1 MVNKL
6 LFLGVLMFWQVAL
19 FSQTGDKPNVILI
32 IYDDLNDWV
41 NNFEGH
47 PQTSTPNLDTIAALG
62 TTFKNAFTSAPVCAP
77 SRTSWLTGKNPS
89 YTGVYNNE
97 EFNDLNFRAN
107 FPDDKLIITLPQYLK
122 DSAGYYTVGLNK
134 IFHSEQH
141 YPDYDTTTTDN
152 CSRQL
157 SWNEVVVT
165 GNQGGLMGAGDDAD
179 QDIDLF
185 EWAMVDDSFLVDMQ
199 DYTVVN
205 EAATILNNYTTDPGA
220 YCNKPLFM
228 CVGFHKPHLQLYI
241 PEQFFLPYYKE
252 NFYESPYVLPY
263 NHPDNQFPYNGVVM
277 PPQPPVA
284 YSDYDSLGFV
294 GQKLAAFG
302 IHNEFVDLGD
312 SLAAL
317 ININDTL
324 SFNETSDILF
334 KSKMAN
340 AVMAYLAAVKFGDA
354 QLGRL
359 WDTLNMHPDILN
371 NSIIII
377 TSDHGYSLDEKKHWK
392 KNTLWE
398 TDIRIPFF
406 VIDMRATETKTSY
419 MPVSL
424 LDIFPTVCDY
434 IGVDVPKNEFGTD
447 YTDGK
452 SIKKIIEDTTLLFE
466 SPKLTT
472 YKAEESKQAGCFE
485 QYSVRNERFHYLQ
498 YHSNNIEGVYDC
510 DASASVLE
518 EELYEIGKHRD
529 VDPNEW
535 NNLAYDNDYL
545 PIKNYLS
552 QWCTGKSMYK
562 QITYKPVINYIHSE
576 CPVSLGDSVQFYFDL
591 YDTTGMLTSPPA
603 NYKYVWRN
611 NYSDEAFSGYNYTA
625 AFTDL
630 DVLVNLDKVMIY
642 LTIEDT
648 VNNITRGLDLLYI
661 QFEGTTVPEI
671 DFTSTI
677 DKTTNTVYITDILYP
692 VDKDTVYWDFGDG
705 TFYYG
710 EIPPPHTYT
719 GYGKFN
725 ISCNVTYGGETT
737 CIWREVNQVE
747 TIPFDKS
754 ETILLFPNPV
764 GSILHFATFTI
775 IEDAV
780 IYITDAT
787 GKNVATFSIKNNN
800 ALIQTIDVG
809 ILATGLYHFTIATG
823 ESVNSVPFI
832 KF

>member
-1 MVNKL
+1 LVNKL

-97 EFNDLNFRAN
+97 EYNEIDFRAN

-141 YPDYDTTTTDN
+141 YPDYDSTTTDN

-165 GNQGGLMGAGDDAD
+165 GNQGGINGAGDDAD

-205 EAATILNNYTTDPGA
+205 EAATILNNYATDPAA

-252 NFYESPYVLPY
+252 NFYETPYELPY
-263 NHPDNQFPYNGVVM
+263 NHPENQFPYNGVVM

-294 GQKLAAFG
+294 GQKLAAPG
-302 IHNEFVDLGD
+302 IHNQLVDWGD

-359 WDTLNMHPDILN
+359 WDTLNTHPDILN

-392 KNTLWE
+392 KGGLWE
-398 TDIRIPFF
+398 TDIRVPLI
-406 VIDMRATETKTSY
+406 VVDMRNKINNTSLNT
-419 MPVSL
+419 VSL
-424 LDIFPTVCDY
+424 LDIFPTVCEY
-434 IGVDVPKNEFGTD
+434 AGVPLPLNAEGNTYPDGISMVPVL
-447 YTDGK
+447 
-452 SIKKIIEDTTLLFE
+452 SDTTLKIE
-466 SPKLTT
+466 APKLTV
-472 YKAEESKQAGCFE
+472 YKDEFGKQAGCFE
-485 QYSVRNERFHYLQ
+485 QYSVRNARFHYLQ
-498 YHSNNIEGVYDC
+498 YHSNNVDGNLSCNEANSIV
-510 DASASVLE
+510 E
-518 EELYEIGKHRD
+518 EELYEIGEARD

-535 NNLAYDNDYL
+535 VNLVSNPFYKPVVD
-545 PIKNYLS
+545 YLS
-552 QWCTGKSMYK
+552 QWLPNK
-562 QITYKPVINYIHSE
+562 QLYSQKTYKPIINFAELS
-576 CPVSLGDSVQFYFDL
+576 CPVSIGDTLHLSFDL
-591 YDTTGMLTSPPA
+591 YDNTGNLVSAPDTLIYYWTNNFSTDTTYGKTPEL
-603 NYKYVWRN
+603 YLN
-611 NYSDEAFSGYNYTA
+611 NLES
-625 AFTDL
+625 
-630 DVLVNLDKVMIY
+630 LVNIKQAMIY
-642 LTIEDT
+642 LHITSNT
-648 VNNITRGLDLLYI
+648 NNNVVGLDLLYI
-661 QFEGTTVPEI
+661 NFNEENVNDISFDTEI
-671 DFTSTI
+671 DYGHNI
-677 DKTTNTVYITDILYP
+677 VYFKNINLPNNYSN
-692 VDKDTVYWDFGDG
+692 VNWSFGDG
-705 TFYYG
+705 TSFNGVSPILHEYK
-710 EIPPPHTYT
+710 TF
-719 GYGKFN
+719 GKF
-725 ISCNVTYGGETT
+725 IIQCEVKYGDDTT
-737 CIWREVNQVE
+737 CIWREIKQIE
-747 TIPFDKS
+747 TINIDQNEGIKV
-754 ETILLFPNPV
+754 FPNPAAETV
-764 GSILHFATFTI
+764 F
-775 IEDAV
+775 
-780 IYITDAT
+780 
-787 GKNVATFSIKNNN
+787 
-800 ALIQTIDVG
+800 VG
-809 ILATGLYHFTIATG
+809 INPDITAKTAYVVNLSGQIVYTINFGTDVPLIFQIDCSNFTTGMYMIVLQSDNNLFTTR
-823 ESVNSVPFI
+823 FI
-832 KF
+832 KK